1 MHLEHREGRKGDLRD
16 RIFGANFEVPKK
28 FGAKNNLHQK
38 RRKNLK
44 PGWGGGLADPPTLP
58 PPFLEAQ
65 PLRSNFRKLNLKIV
79 N

>member
-44 PGWGGGLADPPTLP
+44 PGVGRGFGGPTHP
-58 PPFLEAQ
+58 TPPF
-65 PLRSNFRKLNLKIV
+65 PGGTTFKIQF
-79 N
+79 